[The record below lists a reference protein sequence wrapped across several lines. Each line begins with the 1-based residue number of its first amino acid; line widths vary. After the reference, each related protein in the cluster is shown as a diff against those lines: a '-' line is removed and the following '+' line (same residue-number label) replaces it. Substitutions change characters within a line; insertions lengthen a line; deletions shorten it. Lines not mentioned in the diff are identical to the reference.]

1 MTLANDCSYV
11 DLFYNIGQA
20 NGDTNAAS
28 TVYMDNFL
36 AAEPVETEAADFL
49 AGVTFEALGHEESFI
64 ANGRAPATIE
74 RVAYAN
80 NTSIGAPTNGGD
92 YMLKLS
98 HASDCWPTFRID
110 FGTTLKAGTVITYD
124 VYTAFDGWTEG
135 KAIVL
140 QPSGDTATNGDIVV
154 DQYGQVAWIACGS
167 WKTMSM
173 TLAND
178 CSYVDLF
185 YNIGQA
191 NGDTNAAST
200 VYMDNFKAVEPEDE
214 AADFEAGVTFEK
226 PGHEASFAGITE
238 GVAIQRVSYADL
250 AIDSE
255 GRGDY
260 ALAVSHENN
269 CWPNFRINFG
279 KTLPAGTTITF
290 DAYGS
295 YDYVAAEGVNKYI
308 KVELTDDAKTNYAK
322 CDDENQVIWT
332 LVDTWKTSST
342 ITLTADSDHLDLFYN
357 VADGNHGNVSSVLLL
372 DNIKAVVP
380 EMAFIDGVTFEEE
393 SHASFFTGAGGS
405 NEWRDATF
413 EVVSFDGDNA
423 LKLTCA
429 SSQWPTFRIN
439 FGRTLAAGT
448 VLYFDAYT
456 NDTSGI
462 RTTVSIFEVIA
473 NCTETAQYYH
483 GSWNSLST
491 TLTTDCDHIDLM
503 CNMDRWN
510 GEIGSANIEVYLDN
524 FYAVEPIGTSISFEH
539 GAHAGYFSGIGN
551 AQDATIER
559 VAYADLGVGSPSNGG
574 EYAIKLSRANDTGAY
589 FRINFG
595 KTLPAGTTVKFDAYS
610 MAAGGQFVLY
620 YVSPWTQ
627 ARWMASD
634 TWYEDFVW
642 EATLQNDCSYIDMW
656 WETRTDAADSYII
669 IDNLQF
675 VTP

>member
-1 MTLANDCSYV
+1 MSSLDMVWELRGHTTTASYIII
-11 DLFYNIGQA
+11 DNIKI
-20 NGDTNAAS
+20 
-28 TVYMDNFL
+28 
-36 AAEPVETEAADFL
+36 AEYTEAADFE
-49 AGVTFEALGHEESFI
+49 AGVTFEELGHEDSFVSS
-64 ANGRAPATIE
+64 GDAPATIE
-74 RVAYAN
+74 RVAYADM
-80 NTSIGAPTNGGD
+80 SIGTPSNGGE
-92 YMLKLS
+92 YALKLS
-98 HASDCWPTFRID
+98 HASAVNPTFRID
-110 FGTTLKAGTVITYD
+110 FGKTLKAGSIVT
-124 VYTAFDGWTEG
+124 FDAYASTDGS
-135 KAIVL
+135 AISL
-140 QPSGDTATNGDIVV
+140 MYSYNSEWK
-154 DQYGQVAWIACGS
+154 QVRYLG
-167 WKTMSM
+167 
-173 TLAND
+173 
-178 CSYVDLF
+178 
-185 YNIGQA
+185 A
-191 NGDTNAAST
+191 NGWADDATWELTLPADMSSLDMVWELRGHT
-200 VYMDNFKAVEPEDE
+200 TTSSYIIIDNIQIVEPVVTED
-214 AADFEAGVTFEK
+214 ADFEAGVTFEK
-226 PGHEASFAGITE
+226 PGHEASFDGIGASQDAT
-238 GVAIQRVSYADL
+238 ITRVSYTGLSITAPTN
-250 AIDSE
+250 
-255 GRGDY
+255 GGTY
-260 ALAVSHENN
+260 ALMLSHTSHYYPTFEM
-269 CWPNFRINFG
+269 NFG
-279 KTLPAGTTITF
+279 KTLPAGTVITF
-290 DAYGS
+290 DVYGS
-295 YDYVAAEGVNKYI
+295 FDGWVSGNDMNI
-308 KVELTDDAKTNYAK
+308 ELTGDSGGGQIAYMVPEAWFTGT
-322 CDDENQVIWT
+322 V
-332 LVDTWKTSST
+332 
-342 ITLTADSDHLDLFYN
+342 TLTSDCDHLQFFWNIERNNGISGDVPSFILIDN
-357 VADGNHGNVSSVLLL
+357 IVAD
-372 DNIKAVVP
+372 VP

-393 SHASFFTGAGGS
+393 SHASFFTGVGGS

-574 EYAIKLSRANDTGAY
+574 EYAIKLSRSNDTGAY

-627 ARWMASD
+627 ARWMASN